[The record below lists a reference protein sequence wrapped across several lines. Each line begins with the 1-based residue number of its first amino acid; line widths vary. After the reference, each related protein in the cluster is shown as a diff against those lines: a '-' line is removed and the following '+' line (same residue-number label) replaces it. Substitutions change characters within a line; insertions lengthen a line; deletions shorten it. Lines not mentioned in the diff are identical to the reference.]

1 MKFIFKILIAV
12 PVICSLIIA
21 ATFVGAGIVQTFR
34 GITGFL
40 MGQLKTAE
48 YPGLKLFEALEL
60 FIFSLLFIIFAL
72 GFSKLFMPKS
82 KLSDA
87 LEGVMPDWFRKINFQ
102 QLKLILWETLLTT
115 LIILFIGQVLK
126 NFQNFTW
133 EMTII
138 PISVVLIS
146 LSIFLIKKGEDKE
159 H

>member
-1 MKFIFKILIAV
+1 MKIIFKIIIAI
-12 PVICSLIIA
+12 PVLCSLIIA
-21 ATFVGAGIVQTFR
+21 VAFIGAGIVQ
-34 GITGFL
+34 GISGISGVIL
-40 MGQLKTAE
+40 GQIKTAE

-87 LEGVMPDWFRKINFQ
+87 LDGVTPEWFRKINFT

-115 LIILFIGQVLK
+115 LIILFLGQILK
-126 NFQNFTW
+126 NFENFTW
-133 EMTII
+133 QLTII

-146 LSIFLIKKGEDKE
+146 LSIFLIKKGESKE